1 MPEEVSIS
9 ENRKYITIRSYG
21 EVSVDELKKV
31 IREVM
36 LIHQEYGIE
45 KVIVESG
52 QQDILPTFIDILEG
66 AKYLGEM
73 TKGKIKFAI
82 IVRNN
87 PSDHGL
93 FMQAAM
99 LHQAQI
105 SYFDNYESAMKWLE
119 ENGVKEPPPV

>member
-9 ENRKYITIRSYG
+9 ESRKYITIRSFG
-21 EVSVDELKKV
+21 KLSVDELKKA

-36 LIHQEYGIE
+36 LVHQEYGIA
-45 KVIVESG
+45 KAIVDSS
-52 QQDILPTFIDILEG
+52 QQDIFPTFIDALEG
-66 AKYLGEM
+66 AKYLGEK

-93 FMQAAM
+93 FREAAL
-99 LHQAQI
+99 LHQTQI

-119 ENGVKEPPPV
+119 

>member
-9 ENRKYITIRSYG
+9 ESRKYINIRSFG
-21 EVSVDELKKV
+21 KLSVDELKKA

-36 LIHQEYGIE
+36 RVHQEHGIA
-45 KVIVESG
+45 KVIVDAT
-52 QQDILPTFIDILEG
+52 QRDMLPTFIEVLEG

-93 FMQAAM
+93 FREAAL

-119 ENGVKEPPPV
+119 

>member
-9 ENRKYITIRSYG
+9 ENRKYITIRSFG

-31 IREVM
+31 IRKVM
-36 LIHQEYGIE
+36 LIHQEHGIA
-45 KVIVESG
+45 KVIVDSS
-52 QQDILPTFIDILEG
+52 QQDVFPTFIDALEG

-93 FMQAAM
+93 FREAAM
-99 LHQAQI
+99 LHQTQI

-119 ENGVKEPPPV
+119 

>member
-9 ENRKYITIRSYG
+9 ENRKYITIHSFG
-21 EVSVDELKKV
+21 ELSVDELKKA

-36 LIHQEYGIE
+36 LIHQEHGIA
-45 KVIVESG
+45 KVIVDSS
-52 QQDILPTFIDILEG
+52 QQDVFPTFIDALEG

-82 IVRNN
+82 IVRN
-87 PSDHGL
+87 PSEHGL

-119 ENGVKEPPPV
+119 

>member
-9 ENRKYITIRSYG
+9 ENRKYITIHSFG
-21 EVSVDELKKV
+21 ELSVDELKKV
-31 IREVM
+31 IRKVM
-36 LIHQEYGIE
+36 RVHQEHGIA
-45 KVIVESG
+45 KVIVDSS
-52 QQDILPTFIDILEG
+52 QQDVFPTFIDALEG

-82 IVRNN
+82 IVRN

-93 FMQAAM
+93 FREAAL

-119 ENGVKEPPPV
+119 

>member
-1 MPEEVSIS
+1 MPEEILIL
-9 ENRKYITIRSYG
+9 ENRKYITIRSFG

-36 LIHQEYGIE
+36 LIHQEHGIA
-45 KVIVESG
+45 KVIVDSS
-52 QQDILPTFIDILEG
+52 QQDISPTFIDALEG
-66 AKYLGEM
+66 AKYLGEI

-87 PSDHGL
+87 LSDHGL
-93 FMQAAM
+93 FKEAAM
-99 LHQAQI
+99 LHQTQI

-119 ENGVKEPPPV
+119 